1 MKGGREGRFP
11 RPFGAERVALRKKAQ
26 APCPLRPLGPGRQ
39 GRRLREFAAR
49 PWPPPFYLLGILS
62 LPVQVQHFWPL
73 ATERKHMKEIGSLKK
88 IPKEHNS
95 PRQTLSL
102 PILIKG
108 IYMYRRHDLPLIW
121 VALLSIP
128 RPTSCG
134 LSCFWSQYATSKHLG
149 PRHAFLLADSVRRI
163 RFLGGGTGKFHP
175 LRPMELP
182 VFSRRW
188 KSSNR
193 KRLAAKLPGQARF
206 RTLPGSLVLPN
217 RAICCLPGP
226 CAGRGVCPICAVWPV
241 GAIQGRVCGQR
252 RRRKAVR

>member
-1 MKGGREGRFP
+1 MPLATSRARQA
-11 RPFGAERVALRKKAQ
+11 RSSSTRICSKAM
-26 APCPLRPLGPGRQ
+26 A
-39 GRRLREFAAR
+39 
-49 PWPPPFYLLGILS
+49 PPFYLLGILS

-149 PRHAFLLADSVRRI
+149 RGMLSS
-163 RFLGGGTGKFHP
+163 
-175 LRPMELP
+175 LP
-182 VFSRRW
+182 TASGEYVFW
-188 KSSNR
+188 E
-193 KRLAAKLPGQARF
+193 GARENF
-206 RTLPGSLVLPN
+206 IPSAL
-217 RAICCLPGP
+217 
-226 CAGRGVCPICAVWPV
+226 
-241 GAIQGRVCGQR
+241 
-252 RRRKAVR
+252 

>member
-49 PWPPPFYLLGILS
+49 PWPPPPFYLLGILS

-134 LSCFWSQYATSKHLG
+134 LSYFWSQYATSKHLG
-149 PRHAFLLADSVRRI
+149 PRHAFLLADSVRRNTFSGRGHGKI
-163 RFLGGGTGKFHP
+163 SSPPPYETTRFLPT
-175 LRPMELP
+175 MEELQ
-182 VFSRRW
+182 SQE
-188 KSSNR
+188 
-193 KRLAAKLPGQARF
+193 A
-206 RTLPGSLVLPN
+206 GSKTP
-217 RAICCLPGP
+217 RPGP
-226 CAGRGVCPICAVWPV
+226 F
-241 GAIQGRVCGQR
+241 
-252 RRRKAVR
+252 